1 MKAIDIRNKYLSF
14 FEKHSH
20 KIIPGAPLVPEND
33 PTVLFT
39 TAGMHPLVPYLSGEK
54 HPAGTRLTDY
64 QKCLRTDDIDEVGDP
79 CHLTFFEMLGNWS
92 LGDYFK
98 EEAIRLSFEFLTK
111 ELEIPVDRLSVTC
124 FAGDEEVPRDVEAA
138 SIWESVGIPKD
149 RIYFNGRKE
158 NWWGP
163 AGLTGPC
170 GPDTEMF
177 YDTGKPAC
185 SEHCDPS
192 CNCGK
197 YVEIWNDVFMQYN
210 KTADG
215 KYEKLAQHNV
225 DTGLGLERAAYL
237 LQGKNNAYET
247 ELFAPIMEYIEKNSA
262 EPNIQ
267 SLRIVVD
274 HIRASMMLVV
284 DKVVPSNVE
293 QGYILRR
300 LIRRAIR
307 HLRKVKYNV
316 DNMSELLEVAID
328 TLKEMYPELVQN
340 HDEIIA
346 QIVKEK
352 NRFMNTLVN
361 GEKEFVKVTNRL
373 KTQGISVIDGETLF
387 RLYDTF
393 GFPPEVTKELG
404 QETGFE
410 VDMEGFKVCFENHQ
424 AKSRAGAEQKF
435 KCGLADNQETTIGY
449 HTVTHLLH
457 RALKDVLGEHVAQ
470 KGSNITAERLR
481 FDFCNPAKVERAD
494 LDKVESIVNQKID
507 EGLEVK
513 FEEMSLE
520 DAKKSGAVGLFEN
533 KYGDVVKVYSIG
545 TYSKEICGGPHVE
558 NTSKLNKI
566 KIVKEEAVSSG
577 VRRIKAVFVD

>member
-328 TLKEMYPELVQN
+328 TLKDMYPELVQN

-494 LDKVESIVNQKID
+494 LDKVENIVNQKID

-533 KYGDVVKVYSIG
+533 KYGDVIKVYSIG

>member
-98 EEAIRLSFEFLTK
+98 DEAIRLSFEFLTK

-124 FAGDEEVPRDVEAA
+124 FAGDEEVPRDLEAA

-185 SEHCDPS
+185 SEQCNPS

-373 KTQGISVIDGETLF
+373 KSQGIFVIDGETLF

-435 KCGLADNQETTIGY
+435 KCGLADNQDTTIGY

-494 LDKVESIVNQKID
+494 LDKVENIVNQKIE

-533 KYGDVVKVYSIG
+533 KYGDIVKVYSIG

>member
-1 MKAIDIRNKYLSF
+1 
-14 FEKHSH
+14 
-20 KIIPGAPLVPEND
+20 
-33 PTVLFT
+33 
-39 TAGMHPLVPYLSGEK
+39 
-54 HPAGTRLTDY
+54 
-64 QKCLRTDDIDEVGDP
+64 
-79 CHLTFFEMLGNWS
+79 
-92 LGDYFK
+92 
-98 EEAIRLSFEFLTK
+98 
-111 ELEIPVDRLSVTC
+111 
-124 FAGDEEVPRDVEAA
+124 
-138 SIWESVGIPKD
+138 
-149 RIYFNGRKE
+149 
-158 NWWGP
+158 
-163 AGLTGPC
+163 
-170 GPDTEMF
+170 
-177 YDTGKPAC
+177 
-185 SEHCDPS
+185 
-192 CNCGK
+192 
-197 YVEIWNDVFMQYN
+197 MQYN

-328 TLKEMYPELVQN
+328 TLKDMYPELVQN

-346 QIVKEK
+346 QI
-352 NRFMNTLVN
+352 
-361 GEKEFVKVTNRL
+361 VKVTNRL

-494 LDKVESIVNQKID
+494 LDKVENIVNQKID

>member
-124 FAGDEEVPRDVEAA
+124 FAGDEEVPRDLEAA

-340 HDEIIA
+340 HDEILA

-373 KTQGISVIDGETLF
+373 KSQGNSVIDGETLF

-494 LDKVESIVNQKID
+494 LDKVENIVNQKID